1 VDGAVEWSE
10 DAATMTTLERSQV
23 PREADEP
30 TRLTVIIETM
40 THEEYRKAGTD
51 RPRTRR
57 VLDALEAT
65 TAPTRVDV
73 LIMSDRAVSEATES
87 IDGHPEASVVPVDEP
102 TYYTMKNAGARAAAS
117 EYVAFLDGDCLPGPG
132 WAAAAVA
139 ALDAGADVVAGKTR
153 YAGPGALS
161 KLMGY
166 FDLGTVSTRSDG
178 TASAFHLNNVAFRR
192 DVFLSNPLDTRF
204 RRSGGCVL
212 ANFQLRAANRRIVY
226 EPAMYVTHGNDW
238 KKGFGLSKRLG
249 SGHNTVNV
257 LRYDDT
263 GAVPYAWITRLGP
276 LAAPLVA
283 VRRIWDDL
291 FLLVRQHEDLGIPMV
306 AIPLVWLIAIP
317 FRLLEGVGYAISS
330 VKPSIIGKYWG

>member
-1 VDGAVEWSE
+1 VT
-10 DAATMTTLERSQV
+10 TMERSGPS
-23 PREADEP
+23 PREAERP
-30 TRLTVIIETM
+30 VRLTVIIETM
-40 THEEYRKAGTD
+40 THDEYRKAGTEY
-51 RPRTRR
+51 PRTRR
-57 VLDALEAT
+57 VLDALEVKSSPA
-65 TAPTRVDV
+65 RFDV
-73 LIMSDRAVSEATES
+73 LIMSDGAVPRSAQPFA
-87 IDGHPEASVVPVDEP
+87 GHPEVSVVPVDDP
-102 TYYTMKNAGARAAAS
+102 TYYTMKNAGARAATS

-132 WAAAAVA
+132 WADAAVA

-161 KLMGY
+161 RLMGY
-166 FDLGTVSTRSDG
+166 FDLGTVSTRADG
-178 TASAFHLNNVAFRR
+178 SASAFHLNNVAFRR

-249 SGHNTVNV
+249 SGHNTVNI

-263 GAVPYAWITRLGP
+263 GAVPYAWLTRLGP

-291 FLLVRQHEDLGIPMV
+291 FLLARQHDDLGIPVV
-306 AIPLVWLIAIP
+306 AIPVVWLIAIP

>member
-1 VDGAVEWSE
+1 
-10 DAATMTTLERSQV
+10 MTTMERSQV
-23 PREADEP
+23 PREADGP

-57 VLDALEAT
+57 VLDALGAT
-65 TAPTRVDV
+65 TAPTRFDV
-73 LIMSDRAVSEATES
+73 LIMANSAASGATEP
-87 IDGHPEASVVPVDEP
+87 IDGHPEVTVVPVDEP

-117 EYVAFLDGDCLPGPG
+117 QYVAFLDGDCLPGPG

-139 ALDAGADVVAGKTR
+139 ALDGGADVVAGKTR

-283 VRRIWDDL
+283 ARRIWDDL

-317 FRLLEGVGYAISS
+317 FRLLEGMGYAISS

>member
-1 VDGAVEWSE
+1 M
-10 DAATMTTLERSQV
+10 TMTDRSALA
-23 PREADEP
+23 REAERP
-30 TRLTVIIETM
+30 VRLTVIIETM
-40 THEEYRKAGTD
+40 THEEYSKAGTD
-51 RPRTRR
+51 FPRTRG

-65 TAPTRVDV
+65 TSPTRFVV
-73 LIMSDRAVSEATES
+73 LMMSDRAFTRAAEPPFA
-87 IDGHPEASVVPVDEP
+87 GHPEASIVPVDDP
-102 TYYTMKNAGARAAAS
+102 TYYTMKNAGARAAGS
-117 EYVAFLDGDCLPGPG
+117 EYVAFLDGDCMPGPG

-153 YAGPGALS
+153 YAGPGVLS

-166 FDLGTVSTRSDG
+166 FDLGTVSARTDG
-178 TASAFHLNNVAFRR
+178 TATAFHLNNVAFRR

-204 RRSGGCVL
+204 RRSGACVL

-249 SGHNTVNV
+249 SGHNTVNI

-263 GAVPYAWITRLGP
+263 GVVPYAWLTRLGP

-291 FLLVRQHEDLGIPMV
+291 FLLARQHDDLGIPV
-306 AIPLVWLIAIP
+306 AAIPLVWLIAIP

-330 VKPSIIGKYWG
+330 VRPSIIGKYWG